1 MFSNVYRDRLSASDM
16 LHVRKVIEHVYEK
29 VVGNENA
36 SNSGNHADKEHAGP
50 PTEEELEELLALAEA
65 RVELLC
71 HEQVSFVLINEM
83 TPCCQF
89 VSIILLV

>member
-1 MFSNVYRDRLSASDM
+1 M

-29 VVGNENA
+29 VVGNDNA

-71 HEQVSFVLINEM
+71 HEQVSSFLINEM
-83 TPCCQF
+83 TPCYQF
-89 VSIILLV
+89 VFMNLLVKVIKHPCVCVCEC